1 MANRTNPWNI
11 YAKRY
16 KHNQAAKA
24 ILISVL
30 CFIALALMIF
40 LSTYS

>member
-1 MANRTNPWNI
+1 MTNRTNPWDI

-16 KHNQAAKA
+16 KHSKIARA
-24 ILISVL
+24 IIIGIL
-30 CFIALALMIF
+30 CFIALALMVF

>member
-1 MANRTNPWNI
+1 MTNRTNPWNI

-16 KHNQAAKA
+16 KHSK
-24 ILISVL
+24 IIGIL
-30 CFIALALMIF
+30 CFIALTLMVF

>member
-16 KHNQAAKA
+16 KHDHTAKA
-24 ILISVL
+24 IIIFVL
-30 CFIALALMIF
+30 AFIALALMVY

>member
-16 KHNQAAKA
+16 KHNKVAQA
-24 ILISVL
+24 IIIGIL
-30 CFIALALMIF
+30 CFIALALMVF

>member
-1 MANRTNPWNI
+1 MTNRTNPWNI

-24 ILISVL
+24 ILI
-30 CFIALALMIF
+30 IALTLMVF

>member
-1 MANRTNPWNI
+1 MTNRTNPWNI

-16 KHNQAAKA
+16 KHSKIARA
-24 ILISVL
+24 IIIGIL
-30 CFIALALMIF
+30 CFIALTLMVF

>member
-1 MANRTNPWNI
+1 MTNRTNPWNI

-24 ILISVL
+24 IL
-30 CFIALALMIF
+30 CFIALALMVF

>member
-16 KHNQAAKA
+16 KHNRVAKA
-24 ILISVL
+24 TIIIVYI
-30 CFIALALMIF
+30 FAL
-40 LSTYS
+40 